1 MDTFQ
6 NIMTVMGPYY
16 TAAVRWVFVLL
27 AIFILVK
34 SIKSLLQ
41 AQNPSEIWAY
51 IGGPDG
57 SSTPLKHWEN
67 VIGRASSA
75 DIVVNLNSVSRNH
88 GTLVRDAR
96 GTWRYNDLH
105 SKNGSYIN
113 GVKVKKTMPLRPG
126 DVLTLGGANFSLL
139 PVSLQEKQ
147 QNIQKRK
154 RKSRPVS
161 PWTSLIALTVF
172 QVLTVIQFKVAYGED
187 CPASIPTAIF
197 GLCAVMWIYF
207 LFMRSLRRIAFE
219 METIAFFLSTLSLA
233 ATAVHTGNTMK
244 QLICIILGV
253 ILFFFLCWF
262 MSLWG
267 LL

>member
-6 NIMTVMGPYY
+6 NIMAVMGPYY

-41 AQNPSEIWAY
+41 AKNPSEIWAY

-75 DIVVNLNSVSRNH
+75 DIVVNLNSISRNH
-88 GTLVRDAR
+88 GTLVRDAK

-113 GVKVKKTMPLRPG
+113 GVRVKKTMPLRPG
-126 DVLTLGGANFSLL
+126 DVLTLGGSNFSLI

-172 QVLTVIQFKVAYGED
+172 QVLMVISTVLSAIGAL
-187 CPASIPTAIF
+187 IP
-197 GLCAVMWIYF
+197 
-207 LFMRSLRRIAFE
+207 
-219 METIAFFLSTLSLA
+219 LS
-233 ATAVHTGNTMK
+233 
-244 QLICIILGV
+244 
-253 ILFFFLCWF
+253 
-262 MSLWG
+262 
-267 LL
+267 